1 MPWEKKYASI
11 QHKVNNMIRLR
22 KLARAA
28 SVLTTPLAPEDILS
42 LFNPVFSARQLRGV
56 VTRVVAE
63 TADSATIFFRPGRG
77 WKAHQAGQWARIGVE
92 LDGVR
97 HWRSYS
103 LSAPAGQ
110 DPAITVTDVGAV
122 SGVLVRDTRPGDVLF
137 LASPQGDF
145 VLPEHPRPLLM
156 LTAGSGI
163 TPVMSM
169 VRTLV
174 PHRPDADVV
183 LIHSARTPSDSIFRE
198 ELSELADQFPNF
210 KVTHWF
216 TGERGR
222 VDFSSAATLDELCP
236 DWRHRAAYACGPE
249 GFLDD
254 AEALWSAEA
263 AAAAAAGSTTE
274 SGESHQPE
282 GPFAAD
288 PINLIIER
296 FTTSLAAGAGHDG
309 GLVTFEASDR
319 EVEADGSTPLLDV
332 GEDAGLLMPSGCR
345 MGICH
350 SCLIPLRAGQVR
362 DLRTGDVHGEP
373 GQLIQTCVSA
383 AAGPVNLDI

>member
-1 MPWEKKYASI
+1 
-11 QHKVNNMIRLR
+11 MIRLR

-28 SVLTTPLAPEDILS
+28 SLFTTPLAPEDFLA
-42 LFNPVFSARQLRGV
+42 LFNPVFSTRQLRGV
-56 VTRVVAE
+56 VTRVVPE

-77 WKAHQAGQWARIGVE
+77 WQAHKAGQWARIGVE
-92 LDGVR
+92 LDGVF

-110 DPAITVTDVGAV
+110 DPAITVSDVGAV
-122 SGVLVRDTRPGDVLF
+122 SGALVRNTRPGDVLF
-137 LASPQGDF
+137 LAPPQGDF

-156 LTAGSGI
+156 LTAGAGI

-169 VRTLV
+169 IRTLV
-174 PHRPDADVV
+174 PHRPDSDVV
-183 LIHSARTPSDSIFRE
+183 LIHSARTPADSIFRE
-198 ELSELADQFPNF
+198 ELAELADQFPNLL
-210 KVTHWF
+210 VTDWY
-216 TGERGR
+216 TSERGR
-222 VDFSSAATLDELCP
+222 FDFSSSKELDALCP
-236 DWRHRAAYACGPE
+236 DWRGRAAYACGPE

-254 AEALWSAEA
+254 AESLWSAEA
-263 AAAAAAGSTTE
+263 ATAARNGGKSPA
-274 SGESHQPE
+274 

-288 PINLIIER
+288 PVNLIIER
-296 FTTSLAAGAGHDG
+296 FTTSLAGGDAHDG

-319 EVEADGSTPLLDV
+319 EVEADGATPLLDV

-350 SCLIPLRAGQVR
+350 SCLIPLRAGHVR
-362 DLRTGDVHGEP
+362 DLRTGEVHGEP

>member
-1 MPWEKKYASI
+1 
-11 QHKVNNMIRLR
+11 MIRLR

-28 SVLTTPLAPEDILS
+28 SVLTTPLAPEDILA

-56 VTRVVAE
+56 VTKVVPE
-63 TADSATIFFRPGRG
+63 TADSATIHFRPGRG
-77 WKAHQAGQWARIGVE
+77 WKAHKAGQWARIGVE

-110 DPAITVTDVGAV
+110 DPAITVSDVGAV
-122 SGVLVRDTRPGDVLF
+122 SGVLVRTTRPGDVLF
-137 LASPQGDF
+137 LAPPQGDF

-169 VRTLV
+169 IRTLV

-183 LIHSARTPSDSIFRE
+183 LIHSARTPQDSIFHE

-210 KVTHWF
+210 RVTHWY

-222 VDFSSAATLDELCP
+222 MDFGSAAQLEDLCP
-236 DWRHRAAYACGPE
+236 DWRQRAAYACGPE

-254 AEALWSAEA
+254 AAALWSAEA
-263 AAAAAAGSTTE
+263 AAHVKAA
-274 SGESHQPE
+274 P

-296 FTTSLAAGAGHDG
+296 FNTSLVGGAGHDG

-319 EVEADGSTPLLDV
+319 EVEADGNTPLLDV
-332 GEDAGLLMPSGCR
+332 GEDAGVLMPSGCR

-350 SCLIPLRAGQVR
+350 SCLTPLRAGHVR
-362 DLRTGDVHGEP
+362 DLRTGEVHGEP